1 MTNVE
6 QQRIEAL
13 RAGQDARVSLVN
25 ALSALNSAR
34 GWGIYDILR
43 GGTIAT
49 IIKHAKMNKASAQI
63 EEAKTALRRFS
74 RELGDIAEYA
84 SVNLSTRDFW
94 GFADWFF
101 DGLLADWLM
110 QNRINDA
117 RTQIQAAISKVDS
130 ILKRLT

>member
-49 IIKHAKMNKASAQI
+49 IIK
-63 EEAKTALRRFS
+63 
-74 RELGDIAEYA
+74 
-84 SVNLSTRDFW
+84 
-94 GFADWFF
+94 GF
-101 DGLLADWLM
+101 
-110 QNRINDA
+110 IC
-117 RTQIQAAISKVDS
+117 
-130 ILKRLT
+130 